1 MFLRDG
7 RRDRRRI
14 GQFAVVRPAAWLR
27 VGRSAQRSKS
37 GCPLVLFAHGATA
50 RERSA
55 EGGRERSRESGRA
68 PLACVHGG
76 SKTGS
81 DAGGAHL
88 TCDVALDLWRGRRSE
103 GTSRLHTSVPRP
115 AKRRG
120 GTGGGER
127 TLSLSVYLVCKK
139 TKISHLAPLVGAGR
153 CHGKKSTAVPPPEAQ
168 RTRIPPSPSPF
179 AARPPLSSLG
189 RAFSPPSPLARA
201 ASLRRTPRGP
211 TASPARASPPP

>member
-1 MFLRDG
+1 MILRDG
-7 RRDRRRI
+7 RRDGRRI

-37 GCPLVLFAHGATA
+37 GCPLAHFAHGATA

-68 PLACVHGG
+68 PLACVRGG

-103 GTSRLHTSVPRP
+103 GTSRLHTPVPRP

-120 GTGGGER
+120 GTGGGEG
-127 TLSLSVYLVCKK
+127 TLALSVYLVCKK
-139 TKISHLAPLVGAGR
+139 RKFPL
-153 CHGKKSTAVPPPEAQ
+153 STAREVSRKKVHRGA
-168 RTRIPPSPSPF
+168 TTGS
-179 AARPPLSSLG
+179 AAYHLRLRP
-189 RAFSPPSPLARA
+189 SPPSPLARA
-201 ASLRRTPRGP
+201 VSLRRTPRCP
-211 TASPARASPPP
+211 IASPARASPPP

>member
-120 GTGGGER
+120 GTGGGEG

-139 TKISHLAPLVGAGR
+139 RKFLIRTSRSAPGVVTE
-153 CHGKKSTAVPPPEAQ
+153 KSPP
-168 RTRIPPSPSPF
+168 RRHHRKRGVPPSPSPF

-201 ASLRRTPRGP
+201 ASLRRTPRCP
-211 TASPARASPPP
+211 TASPALASPPP